1 MLSKLL
7 LGCFMITNSVLSFS
21 QKRYAVS
28 EIPEELKR
36 NVDVVVREDFSTFR
50 IHSQSRA
57 THSVRLVATIF
68 NGNGKPYAL
77 PSVGYDKLSKVVS
90 FKGNV
95 YDANG
100 TLIRKLKPTEIS
112 DRSAYDGFSLYVDNR
127 YKSAN
132 LTYSLYP
139 YTIEYEYEIDYRF
152 LYAIPGSALVSG
164 EKVSVENFSYQLIF
178 PTELTPRYKLVNIN
192 EAPHKEKL
200 PDGLE
205 SFTWTFKKI
214 LPIELEPHGPFIQEQ
229 IPRILAAPSI
239 FEYEGYVGD
248 MSTWLSYGQWENK
261 LNEGRDVLP
270 EETKQQIIE
279 LTDKYQSVEEK
290 VKALYEYLQNKTRY
304 VSIQLGI
311 GGLQPFE
318 ASLVDKIGYGDCKAL
333 SNYMVAMLKVIDI
346 TGLYATIKAGDF
358 REDLLLDFPSHQGN
372 HVIVAVPNK
381 SDTLWLECTSQ
392 TIPFGYL
399 GHFTGNRKAFVL
411 TDEGGEWVNTPR
423 YTHIH
428 NLQTRT
434 ADVYIDSQG
443 DAKSSVTT
451 TYSGLKYEHQDLN
464 FYLASSQEDQKKWI
478 LKTTTIPSF
487 DLTSFSISNIK
498 DKIPSAIVTMNL
510 NLRRFSVVS
519 GKRLFITPNLLNRST
534 FVPEM
539 IDNRKTMV
547 HQRMGY
553 TDIDTIRY
561 HLPEGIYPEFTPDP
575 IKISSRFGEYEAS
588 VIVDQGKVMYVRKT
602 KFFKGAFPPESY
614 NEMLDFYKAINKAD
628 NTKLVFLTKT

>member
-1 MLSKLL
+1 MKILIQLFFVYLIS
-7 LGCFMITNSVLSFS
+7 ISVSG
-21 QKRYAVS
+21 QKKYAINQ
-28 EIPEELKR
+28 IPEELMK
-36 NVDVVVREDFSTFR
+36 NVDVVVREDHMTFR
-50 IHSQSRA
+50 IQSKSQA
-57 THSVRLVATIF
+57 THTVRMVATIL
-68 NGNGKPYAL
+68 NGNGKAYAQ
-77 PSVGYDKLSKVVS
+77 PSVGYDKLTKITS
-90 FKGNV
+90 FKGNI
-95 YDANG
+95 YDSNG
-100 TLIRKLKPTEIS
+100 GLIRKLKSSEIE
-112 DRSAYDGFSLYVDNR
+112 DRSAYDGYSLFSDNR
-127 YKSAN
+127 YKSAD
-132 LTYSLYP
+132 LTHSVYP
-139 YTIEYEYEIDYRF
+139 YTVEFEYEIEYRF
-152 LYAIPGSALVSG
+152 LYGIPSSALVSD
-164 EKVSVENFSYQLIF
+164 EKVSVENFSYKLVF
-178 PTELTPRYKLVNIN
+178 PPDLVPRYKLINIDSPPQHDKN
-192 EAPHKEKL
+192 S
-200 PDGLE
+200 DGTE
-205 SFTWTFKKI
+205 SLTWTFTNI
-214 LPIELEPHGPFIQEQ
+214 HPIKVEPYGPFVHEQ
-229 IPRILAAPSI
+229 VSRIMAAPST

-248 MSTWLSYGQWENK
+248 MSTWESFGLWKNK
-261 LNEGRDVLP
+261 LLKGRDVLP
-270 EETKQQIIE
+270 LETQQTVRK
-279 LTDKYQSVEEK
+279 LTDGLPTSEEK
-290 VKALYEYLQNKTRY
+290 VKVLYEYLQNKTRY
-304 VSIQLGI
+304 VNIALGI

-318 ASLVDKIGYGDCKAL
+318 ASLVDKLGYGDCKAL
-333 SNYMVAMLKVIDI
+333 SNYMISLLNIVGIK
-346 TGLYATIKAGDF
+346 GYYSSIKAGDF
-358 REDLLLDFPSHQGN
+358 RDDLILDFPSHQSN
-372 HVIVAVPNK
+372 HIIVAVPLQ
-381 SDTLWLECTSQ
+381 SDTLWLECTNQSS
-392 TIPFGYL
+392 PFGYL
-399 GHFTGNRKAFVL
+399 GHFTGNRKAL
-411 TDEGGEWVNTPR
+411 LHTESGGVWANTPS
-423 YTHIH
+423 YTHET
-428 NLQTRT
+428 NYQVRT
-434 ADVYIDSQG
+434 GDVYVEANG

-464 FYLASSQEDQKKWI
+464 FYVASSQEDQKKWI